1 MKQRSF
7 RGVWLTSFWI
17 SLGVVVLAADRSG
30 LTEPKSDPES
40 LRFRL
45 KAFVYAYAAISSDHL
60 KVAKEVA
67 AGIYANVGVQVEWVE
82 CYLAEENLRSNPEC
96 SRLTPTTLVVRI
108 LPRSQAERFKQPH
121 FVFGFAQTVHSGGF
135 GYYAS
140 VFYHRV

>member
-7 RGVWLTSFWI
+7 RGVWLTSVWI

-67 AGIYANVGVQVEWVE
+67 AGIYANVGVPVNGWN
-82 CYLAEENLRSNPEC
+82 A
-96 SRLTPTTLVVRI
+96 I
-108 LPRSQAERFKQPH
+108 LPRKISDPTQSAA
-121 FVFGFAQTVHSGGF
+121 G
-135 GYYAS
+135 
-140 VFYHRV
+140 